1 MLNCTV
7 NVESGFIPEPSTATH
22 VFINSDEDDV

>member
-7 NVESGFIPEPSTATH
+7 NVESVFTPEPATATI
-22 VFINSDEDDV
+22 VFIDSDEDDV